1 MNHLTDGQVL
11 GLILLVL
18 FSVCVG
24 LIYLGMR
31 EERRQRLNRYRPTHD
46 NRFPHRDEFKA
57 FMRDVK

>member
-1 MNHLTDGQVL
+1 MTDGQLL
-11 GLILLVL
+11 GLIIVGLTA
-18 FSVCVG
+18 VCVG

-31 EERRQRLNRYRPTHD
+31 EERRQRRYRYRPTYD

>member
-1 MNHLTDGQVL
+1 MSDGQLL
-11 GLILLVL
+11 GAIVAVL
-18 FSVCVG
+18 FAIAIG

-31 EERRQRLNRYRPTHD
+31 EERKARRHRYRPTYD